1 MESSKL
7 YLKEKG
13 IVPSISFK
21 ESPIHTVKLLKDKA
35 DKITGNDGKIVEG
48 IRYLVEEKGEKKNFF
63 TSSDSLIQK
72 LSGIKEGEEVTIEM
86 KSKKTETG
94 FISFY
99 EVKKSEEKINASEEE
114 IDLEVDFPEF

>member
-35 DKITGNDGKIVEG
+35 DKITGNDGKVVEG